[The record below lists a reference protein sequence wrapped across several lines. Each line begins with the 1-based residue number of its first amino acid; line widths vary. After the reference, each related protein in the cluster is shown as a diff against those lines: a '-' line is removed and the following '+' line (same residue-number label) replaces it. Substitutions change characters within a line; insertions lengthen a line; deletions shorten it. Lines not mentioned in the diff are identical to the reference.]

1 MSKTM
6 LRAKHRAIN
15 RSDKVLVVK
24 VLILVGETD
33 NKKTKKWINN
43 SREVPGSVPTLIRV
57 VRVAGL

>member
-6 LRAKHRAIN
+6 LGAKHRAIN

-33 NKKTKKWINN
+33 NKKTKK
-43 SREVPGSVPTLIRV
+43 
-57 VRVAGL
+57 